1 MPLGDPMGG
10 DTQYDSRGVLMGVST
25 VAIPVMD
32 LDGAVSFYEGTLG
45 LKVQRDSRAENWVE
59 LGPDES
65 MGRLALYVPDKEGR
79 RPGGPTGIVLMT
91 ESIYDLHRK
100 LVDRGV
106 HFLVKPEKRRIGGLI
121 AIFLDQ
127 DGNQIAVVEEAYPT
141 TSTDAK
147 DDEVAISEKVKV
159 KRTVT
164 EY

>member
-10 DTQYDSRGVLMGVST
+10 DTQYDSRGILLGVST
-25 VAIPVMD
+25 VAVPVKD
-32 LDGAVSFYEGTLG
+32 LALATAFYEDTLD
-45 LKVQRDSRAENWVE
+45 LTVQRSSPGENWIE
-59 LGPDES
+59 LGPS
-65 MGRLALYVPDKEGR
+65 GLGRIALYVPDSGGR
-79 RPGGPTGIVLMT
+79 RPGGPTGIILNT

-106 HFLVKPEKRRIGGLI
+106 RFVVKPEKRRVGGLI

-127 DGNQIAVVEEAYPT
+127 DDNQIAVVEENVRSP
-141 TSTDAK
+141 
-147 DDEVAISEKVKV
+147 SENVMPNNPAPAEQPRP

>member
-10 DTQYDSRGVLMGVST
+10 DTQYDNRGILMGVAT
-25 VAIPVMD
+25 VAIPVLD

-45 LKVQRDSRAENWVE
+45 LKVQRDSRADNWVE
-59 LGPDES
+59 LGPEGEL
-65 MGRLALYVPDKEGR
+65 GRLALYVPDKEGR
-79 RPGGPTGIVLMT
+79 RPGGPTGIILAT

-106 HFLVKPEKRRIGGLI
+106 HFVVKPEKRRIGGLI

-127 DGNQIAVVEEAYPT
+127 DGNQITVVEEAVPT
-141 TSTDAK
+141 SSANAGK
-147 DDEVAISEKVKV
+147 DPGAGPETVIV

>member
-10 DTQYDSRGVLMGVST
+10 ETQYDSRGILIGVST
-25 VAIPVMD
+25 VAIPVKD
-32 LDGAVSFYEGTLG
+32 LPSAVSFYEGMLG
-45 LKVQRDSRAENWVE
+45 LNVQRDSRADNWVE
-59 LGPDES
+59 LGPS
-65 MGRLALYVPDKEGR
+65 GSLGRIALYVPDKIGR
-79 RPGGPTGIVLMT
+79 RPGGPTGIILTT

-106 HFLVKPEKRRIGGLI
+106 RFAVKPEKRQVGGLI

-127 DGNQIAVVEEAYPT
+127 DDNQIAVVEEDVASIPEKAKTDVPAKTVT
-141 TSTDAK
+141 TTP
-147 DDEVAISEKVKV
+147 